1 MELELK
7 QLLLQLMLML
17 QLELKLELI
26 VQQSNLKIL
35 QFEQRLHQQEL
46 AQRRQQGQLLLLLVP
61 LLVPLRLEQR
71 LPFS

>member
-1 MELELK
+1 M
-7 QLLLQLMLML
+7 QLLLQLMLEL

-26 VQQSNLKIL
+26 VQQSNLQIL

-46 AQRRQQGQLLLLLVP
+46 VQQRQQQQGQLLVLVP
-61 LLVPLRLEQR
+61 LQLEQR

>member
-1 MELELK
+1 M
-7 QLLLQLMLML
+7 QLLLQLMLEL

-46 AQRRQQGQLLLLLVP
+46 VQQRQQQQGQLLVLVP
-61 LLVPLRLEQR
+61 LQLEQR